1 MILVVSTGGA
11 GAAAAAAGVG
21 IKIAAM
27 STGSGIAAELS
38 GDGLVEV
45 DVVVVVVEDEMTA
58 VDVVVVDFAAEA
70 GLTDM
75 LISCLFG
82 NSSISLWFTVNVLNI
97 LLILTSSAI
106 SVVYVSCA
114 ICCCFLRSYLCFC
127 KACILFSVFFI
138 SVLWLSYDFF
148 EALVLTKK

>member
-1 MILVVSTGGA
+1 MYKLAKMIAWKNIMITTFLFDAPSIGTNLVLNWTNGGGCVVGGIMILVVSTGGA
-11 GAAAAAAGVG
+11 GAAAAGVG

-82 NSSISLWFTVNVLNI
+82 NSSISLWFMDNVLKI

-106 SVVYVSCA
+106 SVV
-114 ICCCFLRSYLCFC
+114 
-127 KACILFSVFFI
+127 
-138 SVLWLSYDFF
+138 
-148 EALVLTKK
+148 